1 MATSTAALISQA
13 RKVLLEEVEDDNS
26 FWTDDE
32 LKDIA
37 VLGYKDLWG
46 AIIDQF
52 AAHYQTVDETNVT
65 LAANTATLTGV
76 PADVFRVELIE
87 PRDTTQNGTTRDVA
101 FVPRAYNSAD
111 FIAARQMDNV
121 DPSQPQIVYYALS
134 GVGSPVAAPT
144 IRIAPKLTS
153 AMNIRLVYNQTIP
166 VASINPIP
174 GEADQA
180 VKAWI
185 IAWALAKEREDRS
198 PDTNWLAVYATEKQ
212 HVLMRITPRQTQEPE
227 YVEEFFRLDC

>member
-1 MATSTAALISQA
+1 MATSTAALIAQA
-13 RKVLLEEVEDDNS
+13 RKILLEETEDDNS

-65 LAANTATLTGV
+65 LAANTATLSGV

-87 PRDTTQNGTTRDVA
+87 PRDTTQQGATRDIV
-101 FVPRAYNSAD
+101 FVPRAYNHRE
-111 FIAARQMDNV
+111 FIAARQLNNV
-121 DPSQPQIVYYALS
+121 DPTAPQTIYYALS
-134 GVGSPVAAPT
+134 GVGSPIAAPT
-144 IRIAPKLTS
+144 IRVAPKLTA

-166 VASINPIP
+166 VLSVNPIP
-174 GEADQA
+174 GESDQA
-180 VKAWI
+180 AKAWI

-227 YVEEFFRLDC
+227 YVEEFFRLDS